1 MGLFSRNK
9 EALEANR
16 GGDVPFD
23 SLSRSPRSNR
33 RPRAP
38 IDGNPDAP
46 PALDPAET
54 AKTRARHR
62 LIGAVV
68 LATAAVVFVPML
80 FDRTPVATSDD
91 MSLQIPER
99 DTPFEGRRGVPDAAH
114 GPLKASSDLPQ
125 TTPVAPP
132 PEPAKSAPVEAPKT
146 APAPVAKVEVPSKS
160 DEPPVTET
168 AKAPPETSKPVEAKP
183 ASNPPEAKVTK
194 AAPAERPPAPT
205 QPAPS
210 DDPKALAALE
220 GKPGG
225 DTSAPA
231 KAPAGG
237 HGFAVQVAAYA
248 QMSMAKS
255 IQDKLTANGL
265 KAYTQSTTAAN
276 GNTVIRVRLGPYASH
291 DEADRAR
298 AKLKTM
304 KLDGSVV
311 PL

>member
-1 MGLFSRNK
+1 M
-9 EALEANR
+9 
-16 GGDVPFD
+16 PFD
-23 SLSRSPRSNR
+23 SLSRSSRSTR

-38 IDGNPDAP
+38 IDGNPGAP

-54 AKTRARHR
+54 AKSRARHR

-91 MSLQIPER
+91 MSLQIPDR
-99 DTPFEGRRGVPDAAH
+99 DTPFEGRRGVPDATR

-125 TTPVAPP
+125 TTQAAPV
-132 PEPAKSAPVEAPKT
+132 PEPAKPAPVEAPKT
-146 APAPVAKVEVPSKS
+146 DPAPVAKVEVPIKS

-168 AKAPPETSKPVEAKP
+168 AKPAESKPAPSPPETKSVAK
-183 ASNPPEAKVTK
+183 ALPEKSPEKATEKAT
-194 AAPAERPPAPT
+194 AAPAP

-220 GKPGG
+220 GKPA
-225 DTSAPA
+225 DAHASA
-231 KAPAGG
+231 KAPASG

-255 IQDKLTANGL
+255 IQERLVANGL
-265 KAYTQSTTAAN
+265 KAYTQATTAAN

-291 DEADRAR
+291 DEADRAK